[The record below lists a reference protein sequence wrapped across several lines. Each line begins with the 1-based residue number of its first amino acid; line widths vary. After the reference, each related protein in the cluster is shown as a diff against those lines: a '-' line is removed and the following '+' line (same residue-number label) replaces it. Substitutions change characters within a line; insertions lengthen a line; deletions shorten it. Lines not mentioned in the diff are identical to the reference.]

1 MGRAGPLFYHL
12 RLLAVVLAL
21 LLVPAAVTLA
31 PVQAAEQG
39 TAGGEEA
46 PDLGHGPAA
55 AVTDDPEVADHG
67 DAAHGAPGEEQGAG
81 LPQLDVSTFPS
92 QIFWLILTFGTLYY
106 LMTRKALPRL
116 SEILEARQERIA
128 SDLDRAASLRAEAD
142 AALRRHQQIVADA
155 QAKAAAQLKEVED
168 RLMAEAAQRQAALE
182 ADLAKQLA
190 EAEARIKAAKDA
202 ALTEVQGVAVEVA
215 QSAVQRLAGLKVA
228 QRDVK
233 AALDKVLGEA
243 A

>member
-1 MGRAGPLFYHL
+1 
-12 RLLAVVLAL
+12 LAL
-21 LLVPAAVTLA
+21 LLVPVAMPLA
-31 PVQAAEQG
+31 LVQAAEQG
-39 TAGGEEA
+39 TAGGEA

-55 AVTDDPEVADHG
+55 AATDDPEVADHG

-128 SDLDRAASLRAEAD
+128 SDLDRAATLRAEAD
-142 AALRRHQQIVADA
+142 AALRRHQQVVADA

-168 RLMAEAAQRQAALE
+168 RLMAEAAQKQVALD
-182 ADLAKQLA
+182 ADLARQLA
-190 EAEARIKAAKDA
+190 EAEARIKSAKDA
-202 ALTEVQGVAVEVA
+202 ALAEVQTVAAEVA
-215 QSAVQRLAGLKVA
+215 QSAVQRLTGLKMA